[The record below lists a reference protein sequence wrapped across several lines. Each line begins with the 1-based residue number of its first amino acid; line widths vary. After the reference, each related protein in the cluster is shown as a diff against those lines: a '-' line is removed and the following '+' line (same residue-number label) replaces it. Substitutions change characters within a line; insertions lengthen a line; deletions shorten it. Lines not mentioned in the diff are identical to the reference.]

1 MKRFPIDFTVS
12 VSVDGVV
19 HDQRTLWFHQQTEP
33 YPGGHRYEA
42 VLSGAAALEFFR
54 GLPQD
59 PAARLDRDRANRF
72 LQQLYWTFEA
82 PEDGIPWEFVLNTI
96 DAVRA
101 TAGTLSIGG
110 ECSPFVSGSNP
121 RVPLASS

>member
-12 VSVDGVV
+12 ASVDCVAR
-19 HDQRTLWFHQQTEP
+19 DPRTLWFHQQTEP
-33 YPGGHRYEA
+33 YPGGHRYEV
-42 VLSGAAALEFFR
+42 VLSGAAALEVFR
-54 GLPQD
+54 ELPQD
-59 PAARLDRDRANRF
+59 LAGPLDRDRTNRF

-82 PEDGIPWEFVLNTI
+82 PEDGISWEFVLNTI
-96 DAVRA
+96 DTVRA

-110 ECSPFVSGSNP
+110 DCSPFVSGSNP